1 MFFSPVP
8 ISEIIPAAASQTGNI
23 RLGNLVLD
31 TILVPSAWD
40 TANITFLVSQDGT
53 NFFPLF
59 DAAGN
64 EVVLT
69 AAAGRAI
76 RFPPYFR
83 IGFPFLRVR
92 SGTNA
97 VPVSQT
103 AARAIEIRGIQV

>member
-1 MFFSPVP
+1 MFFPPVT
-8 ISEIIPAAASQTGNI
+8 ISETIPATASQTGNI
-23 RLGNLVLD
+23 RLGNFTLD

-40 TANITFLVSQDGT
+40 AANITFLVSQDGN

-59 DAAGN
+59 DAEGN

-76 RFPPYFR
+76 RFPPDFR